1 MELNFTP
8 VSRKTSSAVKAPDP
22 SIANGYAESLE
33 YFSDEVNE
41 TFDLDVSFPTV
52 KDRNAFVT
60 YARAQSEVDGYKF
73 RAVVNEKDSVRLV
86 FRMESL
92 AKYNERKAAREAAA
106 ADRETRRANGE
117 VIKPGRKAAGK

>member
-8 VSRKTSSAVKAPDP
+8 VSRKTSSAVKAPEP
-22 SIANGYAESLE
+22 GIEKGYRESLE

-41 TFDLDVSFPTV
+41 TFDLDVSFPSV

-60 YARAQSEVDGYKF
+60 YARAQAEVDGYKF
-73 RAVVNEKDSVRLV
+73 RAVVNEKDSTRLV

-92 AKYNERKAAREAAA
+92 AKYEERKAAREAAT
-106 ADRETRRANGE
+106 ADREARRAAGE
-117 VIKPGRKAAGK
+117 VIKPGRKAAA